1 MPSTRCQSIRALA
14 LIPAVGLAVGVHAAS
29 PQPAAP
35 LTPTHRFELPES
47 IQGHFDHFAVDP
59 AGKRLFGT
67 AVEHKS
73 VVVFDFVQG
82 KLLAE
87 IGGLEEPRAVLYRPD
102 IGRLFVS
109 DGGGALHVF
118 DSKTFAPLNSLKIA
132 VDADPIAYDPATQR
146 LFVVNGGE
154 KAKHSYSNI
163 TVFDTN
169 TSKQIGDIQVEG
181 TELEGMTVQSGGPRL
196 FVNNRDKNEID
207 IIDRHTLKK
216 LAVWPLAKIKR
227 NTVAALDESTHRLFV
242 AGHNGQLLVA
252 DSGGGAEL
260 QVLPIG
266 MGADDIAFDPRTR
279 RIYVASGGANGTI
292 DIYEEVDAD
301 HYRSVGKVTTE
312 PGAATARLI
321 PELGQYVVMAPARP
335 HVPAQVLVFDVAA
348 AR

>member
-1 MPSTRCQSIRALA
+1 MCLALA
-14 LIPAVGLAVGVHAAS
+14 MCLAFGVAAGVQAGP

-35 LTPTHRFELPES
+35 LSLTHRFDLPES

-73 VVVFDFVQG
+73 VVVFDFEHG

-87 IGGLEEPRAVLYRPD
+87 IRGIDEPRAVLYRPD
-102 IGRLFVS
+102 VGRLFVS

-118 DSKTFAPLNSLKIA
+118 DSKTFAPLSTLRIA
-132 VDADPIAYDPATQR
+132 VDADPIAYDPATRR

-163 TVFDTN
+163 TVFDTD
-169 TSKQIGDIQVEG
+169 TSRQVGDIQVEG
-181 TELEGMTVQSGGPRL
+181 VEIEGMTVESGGPRL

-207 IIDRHTLKK
+207 IVDRQTLSK
-216 LAVWPLAKIKR
+216 LAVWPLTRIKR

-252 DSGGGAEL
+252 DSANGAEL

-266 MGADDIAFDPRTR
+266 MGADDIALDPRTR
-279 RIYVASGGANGTI
+279 RIYVAAGGANGSI
-292 DIYEEVDAD
+292 DVYEEVDAD
-301 HYRSVGKVTTE
+301 HYRSVGKVTTA

-321 PELGQYVVMAPARP
+321 PELDQYIVMAPAQP
-335 HVPAQVLVFDVAA
+335 HAPAQVLVFDVAA

>member
-1 MPSTRCQSIRALA
+1 VQAT
-14 LIPAVGLAVGVHAAS
+14 S
-29 PQPAAP
+29 PHPAAP
-35 LTPTHRFELPES
+35 LTLAHRFELPES
-47 IQGHFDHFAVDP
+47 IEGHFDHFAVDP
-59 AGKRLFGT
+59 VAKRLFGT

-73 VVVFDFVQG
+73 VVVFDFEHG

-87 IGGLEEPRAVLYRPD
+87 IRGIEEPRAVLYRRD
-102 IGRLFVS
+102 TGRLFVS

-118 DSKTFAPLNSLKIA
+118 DSKTFAPLSTFEIA

-154 KAKHSYSNI
+154 KAKHSYSDI

-169 TSKQIGDIQVEG
+169 GSKEVGDIQIEGVEI
-181 TELEGMTVQSGGPRL
+181 EGMTVESSGPRL

-216 LAVWPLAKIKR
+216 LAVWPLTKIKR

-252 DSGGGAEL
+252 DSDSGAEL

-279 RIYVASGGANGTI
+279 RIYVAGGGANGSI
-292 DIYEEVDAD
+292 DVYEEVDAN
-301 HYRSVGKVTTE
+301 HYRSSGKVTTE
-312 PGAATARLI
+312 PGAATARLV
-321 PELGQYVVMAPARP
+321 PELNQYVVMAPARP

-348 AR
+348 GR

>member
-1 MPSTRCQSIRALA
+1 MRDPRFQSARAL
-14 LIPAVGLAVGVHAAS
+14 VMGLAFALTAAVHAAS
-29 PQPAAP
+29 AQAPAP
-35 LTPTHRFELPES
+35 LSLSHSFELPAS

-59 AGKRLFGT
+59 GGKRLFGT

-73 VVVFDFVQG
+73 VVVFDFEHG
-82 KLLAE
+82 KLLTE
-87 IGGLEEPRAVLYRPD
+87 IRGVEEPRAVLYRSD
-102 IGRLFVS
+102 TGRLFVS

-118 DSKTFAPLNSLKIA
+118 DSKTFAPLSTVKIA

-154 KAKHSYSNI
+154 KAKHTYSNI

-169 TSKQIGDIQVEG
+169 TSEQIGDVQVDG
-181 TELEGMTVQSGGPRL
+181 IELEGMTIESGGPRL

-216 LAVWPLAKIKR
+216 LAVWPLSRIKR
-227 NTVAALDESTHRLFV
+227 NTVAALDESTQRLFV
-242 AGHNGQLLVA
+242 AGHDGQLLVA
-252 DSGGGAEL
+252 DSGSGAEL

-266 MGADDIAFDPRTR
+266 MGADDIAFDLRTR
-279 RIYVASGGANGTI
+279 RIYVAGGGAQGSI
-292 DIYEEVDAD
+292 DIYEEVDPN
-301 HYRSVGKVTTE
+301 HYRSVARVTTK

-321 PELGQYVVMAPARP
+321 PELDQYIVMAPARP
-335 HVPAQVLVFDVAA
+335 AAAAVLVFAVPA